1 MHGNR
6 PGVTRFAV
14 ISRDRGGLPQGLFA
28 GLFVRFGTENHVA
41 AGNPFGM
48 KPPIP
53 GLCHFDAEI
62 VIVGV
67 RGAHKHGPAAA

>member
-1 MHGNR
+1 
-6 PGVTRFAV
+6 
-14 ISRDRGGLPQGLFA
+14 
-28 GLFVRFGTENHVA
+28 
-41 AGNPFGM
+41 M